1 MYTAYRVCTE
11 RETGTMKKIAMIVTD
26 VALAGEKGL
35 GRMFY
40 LAELFCK
47 NGFQVD
53 LFTSRYQHWLKVF
66 RTQEEMEAIQASSN
80 CNVIFMD
87 EPGYT
92 KNVQL
97 RRILS
102 RRVLT
107 RNIMKHIE
115 KESYDLIYSQIPD
128 NHLASVAAAHAKKR
142 GIPFVVDIE
151 DLWPEA
157 MRMVLDVPVVSDVLF
172 SYFSSTARK
181 TYRLADAA
189 VGSSDTYR
197 DEPLKYKVKIP
208 RSVTVY
214 VGSELGEF
222 DAEAAENLSQVEKP
236 EGEFWVTYAG
246 TLGTSYDIATLIR
259 AADILEKQGVQGL
272 RIVLLGDGPMRGE
285 FERIAGEL
293 SGKVTFHGYVP
304 HSLMAAYLVKSDVVV
319 NSLVRKAAQSIVSK
333 IGDYLASGHPM
344 INTGLDPEFWRK
356 VEQDGFGINVEP
368 EDPEKLAQAIRM
380 LMEDPEKCAE
390 MGKIAR
396 KIGEE
401 QFDRPHSYQK
411 IVDMV
416 KELVD

>member
-1 MYTAYRVCTE
+1 
-11 RETGTMKKIAMIVTD
+11 MKRIAMIVTD

-47 NGFQVD
+47 YGYEVEM
-53 LFTSRYQHWLKVF
+53 LTSKFQHWLKKF
-66 RTQEEMEAIQASSN
+66 RTEEEMQAIQKAAN
-80 CNVIFMD
+80 CKVVFFD

-92 KNVQL
+92 KNVQVK
-97 RRILS
+97 RILS

-107 RNIMKHIE
+107 GHI
-115 KESYDLIYSQIPD
+115 KEYLENHPFDVIYSQIPD
-128 NHLASVAAAHAKKR
+128 NHLASVAAAHAKKQ

-172 SYFSSTARK
+172 SYFTLTARK

-197 DEPLKYKVKIP
+197 DEPLKYNVKIP
-208 RSVTVY
+208 ESVTVY
-214 VGSELGEF
+214 VGNDLSAFDGEVQ
-222 DAEAAENLSQVEKP
+222 ENLDKVEKP
-236 EGEFWVTYAG
+236 SEEFWVTYAG

-259 AADILEKQGVQGL
+259 AADVLEKRGIHNV
-272 RIVLLGDGPMRGE
+272 RVVLLGDGPLRSE
-285 FERIAGEL
+285 FEAVAAECT
-293 SGKVTFHGYVP
+293 GKVTFVGYVP
-304 HSLMAAYLVKSDVVV
+304 HALMAAYLKKSDVMV

-344 INTGLDPEFWRK
+344 INTGLDPEFWAK
-356 VEQDGFGINVEP
+356 VEADGFGVNVEP
-368 EDPEKLAQAIRM
+368 ENVQALADAI
-380 LMEDPEKCAE
+380 EDLYRNPEKCAQ
-390 MGKIAR
+390 MGETAR

-401 QFDRPHSYQK
+401 QFDRPRSYKK
-411 IVDMV
+411 IIR
-416 KELVD
+416 LVDQVLGVEREL